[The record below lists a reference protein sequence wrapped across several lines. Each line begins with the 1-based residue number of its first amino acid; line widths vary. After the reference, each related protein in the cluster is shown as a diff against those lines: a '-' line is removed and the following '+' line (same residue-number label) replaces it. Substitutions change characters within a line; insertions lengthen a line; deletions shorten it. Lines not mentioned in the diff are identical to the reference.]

1 MERQVQEA
9 AVAKE
14 QAEQAN
20 RSLQQQLTESKRVV
34 QSCSEELRTMEVSHD
49 RISAFCSPSLC
60 CVDRSLMGINGLID
74 QAKLQDAVETAGQF
88 ENSHDQLASALVE
101 HVAALR
107 EPLQALQLS
116 SAQWADH
123 VRQFRLAR

>member
-1 MERQVQEA
+1 
-9 AVAKE
+9 
-14 QAEQAN
+14 
-20 RSLQQQLTESKRVV
+20 
-34 QSCSEELRTMEVSHD
+34 
-49 RISAFCSPSLC
+49 
-60 CVDRSLMGINGLID
+60 MGINGLNIH